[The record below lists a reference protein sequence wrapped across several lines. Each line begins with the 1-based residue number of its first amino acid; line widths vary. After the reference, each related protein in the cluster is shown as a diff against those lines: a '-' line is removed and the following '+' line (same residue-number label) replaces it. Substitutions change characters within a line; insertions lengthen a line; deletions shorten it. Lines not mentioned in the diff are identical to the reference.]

1 MSKNRKNKIGSVIL
15 FIFLNVLFL
24 ITIYKTT
31 KLKLNFMTFIYIIS
45 LIIVDLIF
53 YLLPYKLRNHK

>member
-31 KLKLNFMTFIYIIS
+31 RLKLNFMTFIYMIS